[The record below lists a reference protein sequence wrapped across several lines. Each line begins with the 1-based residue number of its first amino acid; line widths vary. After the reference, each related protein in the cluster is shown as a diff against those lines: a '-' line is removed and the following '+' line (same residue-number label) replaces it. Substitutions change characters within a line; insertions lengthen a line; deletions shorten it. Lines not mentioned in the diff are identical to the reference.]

1 MIRNYIKTAFRS
13 LLKNKSFTIIN
24 VLGLSLGLAACL
36 LIVFYVADELSYDK
50 FNTMAD
56 RIYRANT
63 DIRYGGNESSYAITP
78 PPLAAALK
86 NLPEVEL
93 AARLL
98 HNGGIRI
105 KKGNENIQEDRI
117 VYSDPAIF
125 SIFTLPVIEGDATTA
140 LKDPNTVAITES
152 TAKKYF
158 NDIHAVGKTLTINNK
173 DVYKITAVIKD
184 IPSQSHFNFDFF
196 LSLASR
202 DEWKSTNW
210 LNYVCST
217 YILLKPNTS
226 IQNLQP
232 KLQALM
238 KNAVNSQTGEAT
250 MNLDALEKTGN
261 YIRINLTPLTDIHL
275 LSNRRYE
282 LGVNSSIQYVYIFS
296 AIAIFILLLACVN
309 FINLSTARSANRAR
323 EVGVRKVLGSPRKY
337 LIAQFI
343 AESVIVT
350 LFAITIA
357 ALAAWAL
364 LPVFN
369 QIAGKALSIQLPT
382 LIWVLPSLI
391 ATAIIIGVLAGS
403 YPAFFLSAFQPIH
416 VLKGKLATGF
426 KGGNLRSVL
435 ITIQFGIS
443 IFLIIGTA
451 TIYNQLHYIQHKD
464 LGFNRNQVLII
475 KNTQSLH
482 GQAKLLKQEVKEFT
496 GVTNASLSGYQPTGK
511 NRNPDAVFTN
521 PDTNPKNALYTE
533 VWTVDEDYLTTMGMT
548 LLKGRNFNKQFAT
561 DSSGIIINEAAAK
574 MLGYNNDPLNKKLY
588 QPLPHQ
594 TKEFNILGVVKDF
607 NFTSLRE
614 NITPV
619 VMVLGTDRGAL
630 SIRLN
635 TADAP
640 GIIAKIKQKWNGLS
654 TTEHFDYSF
663 MDQDFDAAYRAEQ
676 STGSI
681 FLLFTLL
688 AIIIACLGLF
698 GLTAYA
704 AEQRNKEIGI
714 RKILGAKTS
723 TIVAML
729 SKDFIKLI
737 LIAIAF
743 ATPLAWLT
751 MHQWLQGF
759 AYRQN
764 VPWWVLVSAGMVSII
779 IAFIT
784 ISFQSF
790 KAARVNPVESLRS
803 E

>member
-1 MIRNYIKTAFRS
+1 VIKNYIKTAFRS

-24 VLGLSLGLAACL
+24 VLGLALGLAACL
-36 LIVFYVADELSYDK
+36 MIVFYVADELSFDK
-50 FNTMAD
+50 FNTKAD

-63 DIRYGGNESSYAITP
+63 DIKYGGNESSYAITP

-86 NLPEVEL
+86 NVPEVES

-98 HNGGIRI
+98 HDGGIRI

-117 VYSDPAIF
+117 AYSDPAIF
-125 SIFTLPVIEGDATTA
+125 DIFTLPVLAGEVKS
-140 LKDPNTVAITES
+140 LKDPNTIVLTES

-158 NDIHAVGKTLTINNK
+158 NSADAIGKTLTINNK
-173 DVYKITAVIKD
+173 DIYKVIAVIKD
-184 IPSQSHFNFDFF
+184 IPAQSHFNFDFF
-196 LSLASR
+196 LSMASR

-210 LNYVCST
+210 LNYVSST
-217 YILLKPNTS
+217 YILLKPNAS
-226 IQNLQP
+226 AQHLQP

-238 KNAVNSQTGEAT
+238 KNAVNRQSGESI
-250 MNLDALEKTGN
+250 MNLDALEKMGN

-275 LSNRRYE
+275 KSNRRYE
-282 LGVNSSIQYVYIFS
+282 LGINSNIQYVYIFT
-296 AIAIFILLLACVN
+296 AIAAFILLLACVN
-309 FINLSTARSANRAR
+309 FINLSTARSASRAR

-337 LIAQFI
+337 LIAQFM
-343 AESVIVT
+343 AESVMVT

-357 ALAAWAL
+357 ALTAWAL

-369 QIAGKALSIQLPT
+369 QIAGKDLTIQLHMLVW
-382 LIWVLPSLI
+382 LIPLLVL
-391 ATAIIIGVLAGS
+391 TAVVIGVLAGS

-426 KGGNLRSVL
+426 KGGSLRSVL
-435 ITIQFGIS
+435 ITMQFGIS
-443 IFLIIGTA
+443 IFLIIGTT

-464 LGFNRNQVLII
+464 LGFNRNQVLVI
-475 KNTQSLH
+475 KNTQALK
-482 GQAKLLKQEVKEFT
+482 GQASVLQQEIKQLN
-496 GVTNASLSGYQPTGK
+496 GVSNASLSSYQPTSK

-521 PDTNPKNALYTE
+521 TDINPKNALYTE
-533 VWTVDEDYLTTMGMT
+533 IWTIDEDYLATMGMT
-548 LLKGRNFNKQFAT
+548 LVKGRNFSKQFAT

-588 QPLPHQ
+588 QPLPNQ
-594 TKEFNILGVVKDF
+594 TKQYNVLGVVKDF

-619 VMVLGTDRGAL
+619 VMVLGADNGAL

-635 TADAP
+635 ITDMA
-640 GIIAKIKQKWNGLS
+640 GIMSQIKQKWTGLS
-654 TTEHFDYSF
+654 TTEHLDYSF
-663 MDQDFDAAYRAEQ
+663 MDQDFDTAYRAEQ
-676 STGSI
+676 RTGSL
-681 FLLFTLL
+681 FLLFTVL
-688 AIIIACLGLF
+688 AIMIACLGLF

-714 RKILGAKTS
+714 RKILGAKAS

-737 LIAIAF
+737 LIAIAIS
-743 ATPLAWLT
+743 TPLAGLA

-759 AYRQN
+759 AYRQDIQ
-764 VPWWVLVSAGMVSII
+764 WWVLLLAGLVSII

-784 ISFQSF
+784 ISFQSI
-790 KAARVNPVESLRS
+790 KAARINPVESLRS